1 MTEQKSRGNPFSPP
15 PRPKV
20 MASTAPVENPNNV
33 SFKLRKMLSREV
45 NCVPTDVI
53 SIPIGHF
60 IKNDVLSGRG
70 GGVNGHPG
78 NKRYRTFVNPMKA
91 EYLSPRTRKSQKIH
105 IAANIVWAIRQSNP
119 PGRFLK
125 VDVSSGIWHEIGDK
139 AAFQKTGQ
147 ALRENSS
154 VFRTCWREML
164 AEDARSAHEGKETTR
179 SGV

>member
-1 MTEQKSRGNPFSPP
+1 M
-15 PRPKV
+15 
-20 MASTAPVENPNNV
+20 
-33 SFKLRKMLSREV
+33 
-45 NCVPTDVI
+45 
-53 SIPIGHF
+53 
-60 IKNDVLSGRG
+60 KNDVICGRG
-70 GGVNGHPG
+70 GGVNGNPG
-78 NKRYRTFVNPMKA
+78 NRCHRSLVNSMKA
-91 EYLSPRTRKSQKIH
+91 EYLFPRTSKTYKTH

-139 AAFQKTGQ
+139 AAFHKTGQ